1 MRVSRNLNLLRRF
14 FNLLNVDSEFKM
26 CEDFLSEVFRFT
38 RFLVINQFY
47 GIYLIDY
54 LISFLL
60 NFLG

>member
-1 MRVSRNLNLLRRF
+1 MRVSSNLDLLRRF

-26 CEDFLSEVFRFT
+26 CEDYLSKVFRFT

-54 LISFLL
+54 LINFLL
-60 NFLG
+60 NF